1 MKTKNKKQT
10 KMRKLSMATGI
21 LMAVIF
27 IVSCKKEKVTVVET
41 VTSKTVSSL
50 PADTIVGI
58 ASNGQPVGT
67 GKYSFFSIE
76 TNSAVASVDSNSKKW
91 DIGLRGTTIITNAGT
106 SGPGSGGAFVY
117 TGTFDELKTIPAD
130 STFRTDNAPMSYAIP
145 TGSNKGWYV
154 LDFVTNILSPIPGR
168 VMVIRTA
175 NGKYAKVEILN
186 YYKGGVNPA
195 ANATDAEKS
204 SKQRF
209 YTFRFTYQSNG
220 TNNF

>member
-1 MKTKNKKQT
+1 MKTKNEKQG
-10 KMRKLSMATGI
+10 KMRKLSITMGM
-21 LMAVIF
+21 LMAVTF
-27 IVSCKKEKVTVVET
+27 FVSCKKEKVAVVET
-41 VTSKTVSSL
+41 VTSKTITSL

-76 TNSAVASVDSNSKKW
+76 SNSSIASVDSNSKKW
-91 DIGLRGTTIITNAGT
+91 DIGLRGTTIITNAGS
-106 SGPGSGGAFVY
+106 SGPGSGGAFVFK
-117 TGTFDELKTIPAD
+117 GTFDELKTISAD
-130 STFRTDNAPMSYAIP
+130 SIFRTDNGPTSYAIP

-154 LDFVTNILSPIPGR
+154 LDFVTNLLSPIPGR

-175 NGKYAKVEILN
+175 NGKYAKIEILN

-220 TNNF
+220 TKTF

>member
-10 KMRKLSMATGI
+10 KMRKLSITMGM
-21 LMAVIF
+21 LMAVTF
-27 IVSCKKEKVTVVET
+27 FVSCEKEQVAVVET
-41 VTSKTVSSL
+41 VTSKTVTSL
-50 PADTIVGI
+50 PADTIVGM
-58 ASNGQPVGT
+58 SGGRPVGV
-67 GKYSFFSIE
+67 GKYTFYSIE
-76 TNSAVASVDSNSKKW
+76 SNSLISSADSNSKKW
-91 DIGLRGTTIITNAGT
+91 DIGLMATTIITNGGS

-175 NGKYAKVEILN
+175 NGKYAKVEILS
-186 YYKGGVNPA
+186 YYKGGVTLA

-204 SKQRF
+204 SKQRY

-220 TNNF
+220 TKTF

>member
-1 MKTKNKKQT
+1 
-10 KMRKLSMATGI
+10 MRKLSITTSM
-21 LMAVIF
+21 LVAVIF
-27 IVSCKKEKVTVVET
+27 FVACKKDKVTVVET

-50 PADTIVGI
+50 PADTIVGL
-58 ASNGQPVGT
+58 SNGQPVGT
-67 GKYSFFSIE
+67 GKFSFFSIE
-76 TNSAVASVDSNSKKW
+76 SNSSIASADSNSKKW

-117 TGTFDELKTIPAD
+117 TGTFDELKTISAD
-130 STFRTDNAPMSYAIP
+130 STFRTDNAPTSYAIP

-154 LDFVTNILSPIPGR
+154 LDFVTNLLSPIPGR
-168 VMVIRTA
+168 VLVIRTA

-186 YYKGGVNPA
+186 YYKGGTTPA

-204 SKQRF
+204 AKQRF

-220 TNNF
+220 SKTF

>member
-1 MKTKNKKQT
+1 MKTKNKKQG
-10 KMRKLSMATGI
+10 KMRKLSITMGI
-21 LMAVIF
+21 LMAVTF
-27 IVSCKKEKVTVVET
+27 FVSCKKEQVAVVET
-41 VTSKTVSSL
+41 VTSKTITSL

-67 GKYSFFSIE
+67 GKFSFFSIE
-76 TNSAVASVDSNSKKW
+76 SNSAIASVDSNSKKW
-91 DIGLRGTTIITNAGT
+91 DIGLRGTTIITNAGS
-106 SGPGSGGAFVY
+106 SGPGSGGAFVFK
-117 TGTFDELKTIPAD
+117 GTFDELKTISAD
-130 STFRTDNAPMSYAIP
+130 SIFRTDNGPTSYAIP

-195 ANATDAEKS
+195 ANASDAEKS
-204 SKQRF
+204 AKQRF

-220 TNNF
+220 TKTF

>member
-1 MKTKNKKQT
+1 
-10 KMRKLSMATGI
+10 MRKLSITTCM
-21 LMAVIF
+21 LMAVVF
-27 IVSCKKEKVTVVET
+27 FVSCKKEKVTVIET

-50 PADTIVGI
+50 PADTIVGL
-58 ASNGQPVGT
+58 SNGQPVGT
-67 GKYSFFSIE
+67 GKFSFFSIE
-76 TNSAVASVDSNSKKW
+76 SNSSIASVDSNSRKW

-117 TGTFDELKTIPAD
+117 TGTFDELKTISAD
-130 STFRTDNAPMSYAIP
+130 STFRTDNAPTSYAIP
-145 TGSNKGWYV
+145 LGSNKGWYV
-154 LDFVTNILSPIPGR
+154 LDFVTNLLSPIPGR
-168 VMVIRTA
+168 VLVIRTA

-186 YYKGGVNPA
+186 YYKGGTTPP

-220 TNNF
+220 SKSF

>member
-1 MKTKNKKQT
+1 
-10 KMRKLSMATGI
+10 MRKLSITACM

-27 IVSCKKEKVTVVET
+27 FVSCKKEKVTVVET
-41 VTSKTVSSL
+41 VTSKTVSSI
-50 PADTIVGI
+50 PADTIVGL
-58 ASNGQPVGT
+58 SNGQPVGT
-67 GKYSFFSIE
+67 GKFSFFSIE
-76 TNSAVASVDSNSKKW
+76 SNSSIASVDSNSRKW
-91 DIGLRGTTIITNAGT
+91 DIGLRGSTIITNAGT
-106 SGPGSGGAFVY
+106 SGPGSGGAFVFK
-117 TGTFDELKTIPAD
+117 GTFDELKTISAD

-154 LDFVTNILSPIPGR
+154 LDFVTNLLSPIPGR

-186 YYKGGVNPA
+186 YYKGGTTPA

-204 SKQRF
+204 AKQRF

-220 TNNF
+220 TKTF